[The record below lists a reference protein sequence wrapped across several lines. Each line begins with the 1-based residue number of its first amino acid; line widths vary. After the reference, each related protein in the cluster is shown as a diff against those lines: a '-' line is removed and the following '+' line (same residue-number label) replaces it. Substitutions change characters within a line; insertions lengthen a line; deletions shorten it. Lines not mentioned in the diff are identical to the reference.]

1 MDYDKSLNL
10 DLINYKKAKG
20 KVASFSINLDRR
32 KDNLNIKKLNYS
44 EKNTLIQGSD
54 IKLRDNKLLSFNK
67 VIVRTEVDGV
77 KNNDFSLSFG
87 KKL

>member
-10 DLINYKKAKG
+10 DLINYKKTKG
-20 KVASFSINLDRR
+20 KIASFSLNLDKR
-32 KDNLNIKKLNYS
+32 KDNLIIKINYS
-44 EKNTLIQGSD
+44 EKNTSIQGSD

-87 KKL
+87 KKS